1 MACSAY
7 NSFHFVLVEMAKRG
21 IRIRN
26 TEDRKRVLI
35 KMPLVLK
42 AHLFFRIKTNF
53 SFEKYFFFFSSQKSN
68 FPGYYNL
75 LPWTIEG

>member
-1 MACSAY
+1 
-7 NSFHFVLVEMAKRG
+7 
-21 IRIRN
+21 
-26 TEDRKRVLI
+26 
-35 KMPLVLK
+35 MPLVLK